1 MRTKDAQERTGFL
14 EKRHFYNHFM
24 HDIQKKG
31 SAGKHFS
38 FFFSKYLS
46 NYISNENFTHRYTQT
61 GIFFPKSGN
70 FFPIFKKDK
79 GYLLF
84 SPARCTPNVIYFLKR
99 G

>member
-38 FFFSKYLS
+38 FFF
-46 NYISNENFTHRYTQT
+46 
-61 GIFFPKSGN
+61 
-70 FFPIFKKDK
+70 FKIPFKLHFK
-79 GYLLF
+79 
-84 SPARCTPNVIYFLKR
+84 
-99 G
+99 